1 MVRFVI
7 YKAILV
13 LLIYIFSSLNTCL
26 AVDEK
31 KIKMFLRDDVYEDY
45 TSFLAGRDPLEI
57 TSFSG
62 HKIRRD
68 VVDMIIAQQALK
80 LGGFHKSFKYKVGK
94 INFRNTK
101 LLEQGALLLSFDT
114 YWLADALQL
123 NEKVYISD
131 PVINR
136 GEYLAGVYSNP
147 SNEKVFSIKSLSDF
161 RGLTSV
167 STPRWR
173 TDWQTLIDLP
183 LKEVFQE
190 HEWLGQ
196 TRMVNLKWADF
207 MLMPF
212 MPARDNVYK
221 LQSIELKAV
230 PDIAIMLDDSRHFVI
245 SKKHPDG
252 FLAYQAMQIGLDKLR
267 AKGLI
272 MQAYR
277 EAGFIPKKGSVK
289 ILNQ

>member
-1 MVRFVI
+1 MV
-7 YKAILV
+7 YKTILICAFY
-13 LLIYIFSSLNTCL
+13 LFSGLISCH
-26 AVDEK
+26 AVGK
-31 KIKMFLRDDVYEDY
+31 NQIKMFLRDDVYEDY
-45 TSFLAGRDPLEI
+45 ITFLAGRDPLGI

-80 LGGFHKSFKYKVGK
+80 LGGFNKTFKYKVGK

-101 LLEQGALLLSFDT
+101 LLEQGTLLLSFDT
-114 YWLADALQL
+114 YWLSDAHQL
-123 NEKVYISD
+123 HEKIYITAA
-131 PVINR
+131 VIKK
-136 GEYLAGVYSNP
+136 GQYLAGIFAHP
-147 SNEKVFSIKSLSDF
+147 SNEKVFSIKSLEDF
-161 RGLTSV
+161 KGLTSV

-173 TDWQTLIDLP
+173 TDWTTLMDLP

-212 MPARDNVYK
+212 MPARGNVYK
-221 LQSIELKAV
+221 LASIELKAV
-230 PDIAIMLDDSRHFVI
+230 PGIAIMLDDSRHFVI

-252 FLAYQAMQIGLDKLR
+252 LAAYQAIQIGLDKLR

-277 EAGFIPKKGSVK
+277 EAGFIPDKGSVK
-289 ILNQ
+289 VLNQ

>member
-1 MVRFVI
+1 MN
-7 YKAILV
+7 YKAILIFIV
-13 LLIYIFSSLNTCL
+13 YIFCSLNTCH
-26 AVDEK
+26 ANAK
-31 KIKMFLRDDVYEDY
+31 SQIKMFLRDDVYEDY
-45 TSFLAGRDPLEI
+45 ITFLAGRDPLEI

-114 YWLADALQL
+114 YWLADARQL
-123 NEKVYISD
+123 NEKVYISA
-131 PVINR
+131 PVIKK
-136 GEYLAGVYSNP
+136 GQYLAGVFANP
-147 SNEKVFSIKSLSDF
+147 TNEKVFSIKSLSDF
-161 RGLTSV
+161 NGLTSV
-167 STPRWR
+167 STPRWH
-173 TDWQTLIDLP
+173 TDWKTLMDLP

-212 MPARDNVYK
+212 MPARNNVYK
-221 LQSIELKAV
+221 LESIELKAV
-230 PDIAIMLDDSRHFVI
+230 PGIAIMLDDSRHFVI
-245 SKKHPDG
+245 SKQHPDG
-252 FLAYQAMQIGLDKLR
+252 FEAYQAMQIGLDKLR
-267 AKGLI
+267 TKGLI

-277 EAGFIPKKGSVK
+277 EAGFFPKKGSVN